1 MYSTVPWS
9 RVFRKAV
16 SDADVDHPYSG
27 TRRHS
32 GSEATTKKKTAL
44 AQRGLCGVRTQQDD
58 GVRSSGRQRVGTSR
72 HTLTQLSPPEC
83 LDLHNWHES
92 HHKVHRKQGT
102 HLPSA
107 KVLVKRN
114 TSPAPA
120 ASPFRPNRNSVT
132 HDGPSRTWE
141 PNDSARRRR
150 VRSHLIQAALR
161 APTVGENEAC
171 SEALVEQQD
180 WDKTCTSRWPE
191 SSRVLMQNGAERNDE
206 SGTGLPNAQQSLAD
220 TASADSSRSSVDQP
234 EAGHHPAVR
243 SPPPH
248 DSWWKSG
255 HAQLQRN
262 TTHTARVVIQP
273 S

>member
-1 MYSTVPWS
+1 MSITRTRELAGTQGQRQRQRKKQHWRRLSSGRRQQARRPAQQS
-9 RVFRKAV
+9 RNSRKHD
-16 SDADVDHPYSG
+16 SSG
-27 TRRHS
+27 TP
-32 GSEATTKKKTAL
+32 A
-44 AQRGLCGVRTQQDD
+44 CGVRTQQDD

-132 HDGPSRTWE
+132 HDGPSRPWE

-191 SSRVLMQNGAERNDE
+191 SSRVLVQNGAERNDE
-206 SGTGLPNAQQSLAD
+206 SGTVPPDAQQVSQTQPPPIRVEA
-220 TASADSSRSSVDQP
+220 ASINLRQTL
-234 EAGHHPAVR
+234 PAVR

-248 DSWWKSG
+248 DSG
-255 HAQLQRN
+255 G
-262 TTHTARVVIQP
+262 TA